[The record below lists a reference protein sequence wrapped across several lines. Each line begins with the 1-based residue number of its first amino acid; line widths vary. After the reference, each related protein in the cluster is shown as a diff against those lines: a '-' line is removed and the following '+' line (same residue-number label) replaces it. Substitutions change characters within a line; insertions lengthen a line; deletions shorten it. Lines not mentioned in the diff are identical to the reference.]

1 MWTGSNSIKVDT
13 QIKQSIQYMHNI
25 QLPPTRDNVIRQTL
39 KVSQE
44 VVTDFEDEF
53 ALVTYNL
60 AFAKIARHI
69 QIEKKSKV

>member
-13 QIKQSIQYMHNI
+13 QMKQSIQYMHNI

-53 ALVTYNL
+53 A
-60 AFAKIARHI
+60 
-69 QIEKKSKV
+69 